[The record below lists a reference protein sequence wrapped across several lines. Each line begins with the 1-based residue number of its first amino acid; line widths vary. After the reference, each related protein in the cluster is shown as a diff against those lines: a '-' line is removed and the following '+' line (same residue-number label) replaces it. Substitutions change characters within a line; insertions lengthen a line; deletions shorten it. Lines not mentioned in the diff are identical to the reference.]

1 MKKLAL
7 LLIGTALAVGAVVIL
22 GSVPHYDDEPEE
34 VFVPASTTAERM
46 EYFASH
52 GWETE
57 EISQK
62 PVMIPAVF
70 SQEYED
76 YARIQD
82 KQGLPLRRFAGRSA
96 ELYIFKVKNY
106 SPDNMKILAELIVC
120 DDIAVASMVY
130 SEDGETI
137 RMPVQ

>member
-1 MKKLAL
+1 MKKITL
-7 LLIGTALAVGAVVIL
+7 LLAGTALAAAAVIAVSL
-22 GSVPHYDDEPEE
+22 YPRYDDATEE
-34 VFVPASTTAERM
+34 VFVPAATVSERM

-57 EISQK
+57 EISEK
-62 PVMIPAVF
+62 PVTIPSVF
-70 SQEYED
+70 SEEYEE

-82 KQGLPLRRFAGRSA
+82 KQGLPLRRYAGKSG
-96 ELYIFKVKNY
+96 ELYIFKVRNY
-106 SPDNMKILAELIVC
+106 RPGNMDMLAELIVC

-130 SEDGETI
+130 SEDGVTV

>member
-1 MKKLAL
+1 MKKITL
-7 LLIGTALAVGAVVIL
+7 LLAGTALAAAAVIAVSL
-22 GSVPHYDDEPEE
+22 YPRYGDAPEE
-34 VFVPASTTAERM
+34 VFVPAATVSERM

-57 EISQK
+57 EISEK
-62 PVMIPAVF
+62 PVTIPSVF
-70 SQEYED
+70 SEEYEE

-82 KQGLPLRRFAGRSA
+82 KQGLPLRRYAGKSG
-96 ELYIFKVKNY
+96 ELYIFKVRNY
-106 SPDNMKILAELIVC
+106 RPGNMDMLAELIVC

-130 SEDGETI
+130 SEDGVTV

>member
-1 MKKLAL
+1 MKIIPL
-7 LLIGTALAVGAVVIL
+7 LLTGTALAAAAVIAVSL
-22 GSVPHYDDEPEE
+22 YPRYDDSPEE
-34 VFVPASTTAERM
+34 VFVPAATVGERID
-46 EYFASH
+46 YFASH

-57 EISQK
+57 EISEK
-62 PVMIPAVF
+62 PVTIPTVF
-70 SQEYED
+70 SGDYEE

-82 KQGLPLRRFAGRSA
+82 KQGLPLRRYAGKSG
-96 ELYIFKVKNY
+96 ELHVFKVKNY
-106 SPDNMKILAELIVC
+106 SPGNMDMLAEMIVC